1 MTISSIQQIIQNLSE
16 EELNTEI
23 LLSTYFQGTS
33 TTASSEDVFD
43 PDENLASGEI
53 LPWGVKALWNG
64 EDYSQT
70 DEGENN
76 NFGGEFDENGDFQ
89 GSYAFVIDSGV
100 SETTNDLNL
109 SPDVDDGGWSK
120 SFVGSEPDPFDDGN
134 GHGSH
139 VAGTIAAKVNGKGVI
154 GVAPGALVTSLKVFN
169 ASGGGASYATVLN
182 AIEYAAEI
190 IIDNNLP
197 TDKSVI
203 NPSLGDPRTSINT
216 AVKNLAAQGIQRQ
229 CRRQ

>member
-33 TTASSEDVFD
+33 TTASSENVFD
-43 PDENLASGEI
+43 GDENLASGEI
-53 LPWGVKALWNG
+53 LPWGVKALWKG

-120 SFVGSEPDPFDDGN
+120 SFVGSEPTPLTTAM
-134 GHGSH
+134 
-139 VAGTIAAKVNGKGVI
+139 VMAATSPEPLQQKSMARVSSELLREP
-154 GVAPGALVTSLKVFN
+154 ATSLKVFN
-169 ASGGGASYATVLN
+169 ASGGGQAMQLF
-182 AIEYAAEI
+182 
-190 IIDNNLP
+190 
-197 TDKSVI
+197 
-203 NPSLGDPRTSINT
+203 
-216 AVKNLAAQGIQRQ
+216 
-229 CRRQ
+229 